1 MAENASN
8 ELHFLLRT
16 EFFVFDPYVVH
27 QAKRNGEVFPN
38 FTQVPVA
45 HKSKRLMHHG
55 DLGKI
60 RKHLTVSFGLMDNIR
75 IKYKELFE
83 RGVSGRL
90 L

>member
-8 ELHFLLRT
+8 ELHFLLGT

-45 HKSKRLMHHG
+45 HKS
-55 DLGKI
+55 
-60 RKHLTVSFGLMDNIR
+60 FA
-75 IKYKELFE
+75 FE

-90 L
+90 LWMCFCALS